1 MLTEK
6 SLKTKLELNMKASL
20 VEVDVLDIQK
30 RRIPSKHYVSIF
42 MLMRF
47 QMLIE
52 LKVYNCNSQ
61 IKIF

>member
-30 RRIPSKHYVSIF
+30 RRIPSKHYVSYFSNVSI
-42 MLMRF
+42 LL
-47 QMLIE
+47 LI
-52 LKVYNCNSQ
+52 L
-61 IKIF
+61 ILFI